1 MYYTT
6 SFFVSDF
13 HISLSPSPSHQHDAR
28 SAEWCLRV
36 EECELRPSKVWMEGG
51 GAKTDNEIR
60 GSKLSVWQR
69 GEGGTRER
77 RRRRTWVLQHAMSL
91 VLGHVRFNMC
101 ISRYWLINGDSCLP
115 ILFGTF
121 SAFSVPSLMSL
132 TL

>member
-1 MYYTT
+1 
-6 SFFVSDF
+6 
-13 HISLSPSPSHQHDAR
+13 
-28 SAEWCLRV
+28 
-36 EECELRPSKVWMEGG
+36 MEGG

-60 GSKLSVWQR
+60 GSKLSVWQS

-77 RRRRTWVLQHAMSL
+77 RRRRTGVLQNAMSL

-101 ISRYWLINGDSCLP
+101 ISRYWLINGDSFLP